1 MINHTRS
8 LTRQLARRARRYAA
22 DPPPA
27 FLAGVA
33 TMLVLFTLGA
43 VVDDALAANSATDVG
58 RNLGGLL
65 KQWAGWL
72 FGGATAI
79 IAVSHLG
86 RRDVAGAL
94 VFAGMAILVGGFVLA
109 GPQVADFI
117 KGIYEFADTGR

>member
-1 MINHTRS
+1 MTNPTRT
-8 LTRQLARRARRYAA
+8 LPRRVAERARRHVQQ
-22 DPPPA
+22 PA
-27 FLAGVA
+27 FLIGAAVA
-33 TMLVLFTLGA
+33 ILVLLVLGA
-43 VVDDALAANSATDVG
+43 SAREAFAANSATDVG

-65 KQWAGWL
+65 KTWATWL

-79 IAVSHLG
+79 IAVTHLG

-117 KGIYEFADTGR
+117 KGIYDFADTGR

>member
-1 MINHTRS
+1 MSTRPRTVHTSPRS
-8 LTRQLARRARRYAA
+8 PQALRSRALPIALACLLAILALTL
-22 DPPPA
+22 
-27 FLAGVA
+27 
-33 TMLVLFTLGA
+33 
-43 VVDDALAANSATDVG
+43 VVDDALAANSAADVG

-65 KQWAGWL
+65 KTWATWL

-79 IAVSHLG
+79 IAVTHLG

-117 KGIYEFADTGR
+117 RGIYEFADTGR

>member
-1 MINHTRS
+1 MTNHTR
-8 LTRQLARRARRYAA
+8 RLAGRARRRARN
-22 DPPPA
+22 PA
-27 FLAGVA
+27 TLLLASATFLAL
-33 TMLVLFTLGA
+33 LVLGA

-117 KGIYEFADTGR
+117 RGIYEFADTGR

>member
-1 MINHTRS
+1 MTNPFRVAIRDIARS
-8 LTRQLARRARRYAA
+8 AGRIARHP
-22 DPPPA
+22 DTA
-27 FLAGVA
+27 FAAGVL
-33 TMLVLFTLGA
+33 TMFFLMLLGTF
-43 VVDDALAANSATDVG
+43 VDDALAANSATDVG

-72 FGGATAI
+72 FGGATAL

>member
-1 MINHTRS
+1 MNHTTIISTRPRLVGRS
-8 LTRQLARRARRYAA
+8 AAVAVGVLALLAA
-22 DPPPA
+22 
-27 FLAGVA
+27 LA
-33 TMLVLFTLGA
+33 LGA
-43 VVDDALAANSATDVG
+43 DDALAANSATDIG

-65 KQWAGWL
+65 KTWATWI

-109 GPQVADFI
+109 GPQVAEFI